1 MLDSRHH
8 APKIDRRL
16 DCSIVCLQ
24 APPPLGLVSP
34 QSRQRSGI
42 GAIAGRVVP
51 QSLSQFKYSRNRQEA
66 KKVSLIIGVHQL
78 EKQETFFGLG
88 AKKDIQWF
96 MGLK

>member
-42 GAIAGRVVP
+42 GAIAGWVVP
-51 QSLSQFKYSRNRQEA
+51 QSLSQFYTAETGKKQRQL
-66 KKVSLIIGVHQL
+66 SLIIGVHQL

-88 AKKDIQWF
+88 AKKDIQWI